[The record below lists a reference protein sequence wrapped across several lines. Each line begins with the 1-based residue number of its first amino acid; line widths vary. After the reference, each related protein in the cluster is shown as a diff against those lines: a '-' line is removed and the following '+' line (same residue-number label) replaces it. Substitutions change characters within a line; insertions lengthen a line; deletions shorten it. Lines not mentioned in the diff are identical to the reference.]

1 MLIKGV
7 KSVNWIMYKLYCHN
21 NGLVEG
27 NLRVFTNYMK
37 ERLNNEYKKTY
48 KS

>member
-7 KSVNWIMYKLYCHN
+7 KGVNWLMYKLYCHN

-27 NLRVFTNYMK
+27 DLKVFTNYMK
-37 ERLNNEYKKTY
+37 GRLKIEYKKTD